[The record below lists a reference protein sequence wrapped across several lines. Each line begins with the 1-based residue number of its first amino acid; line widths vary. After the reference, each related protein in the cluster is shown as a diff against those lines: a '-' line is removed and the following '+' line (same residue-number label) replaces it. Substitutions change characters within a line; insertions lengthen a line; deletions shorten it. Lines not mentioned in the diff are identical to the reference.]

1 MACGGQTLHV
11 DRGSACPHAPP
22 CPRTHAPT
30 HNRHA
35 PAYSSPLEGG
45 HPPIAG
51 TPLAQPTLRGVTRSD
66 SCLSFCGSP
75 HARHSAPPPPLV
87 SRRPQELARR
97 RADDDDP
104 TAEETNDPGDWVVSN
119 IALYAK
125 MQLSTD
131 ADAKDALEIARR
143 RHADRTTI
151 HTYLHG
157 DDGDAPPEPDW
168 TEAAAII
175 FLGKN
180 EYEALDEKDQF
191 EVVVLFC
198 LEHALMNTLNDM
210 DKKGL
215 DPLMREFKVPTRRLP
230 PACPPARPHG
240 ELGDGFD
247 RNNRRLGRRHLGC
260 PASCP
265 CRAPF
270 MCAPL
275 SADTEP
281 PPPPPAPDM
290 AGGRARAGQG

>member
-1 MACGGQTLHV
+1 M
-11 DRGSACPHAPP
+11 
-22 CPRTHAPT
+22 
-30 HNRHA
+30 
-35 PAYSSPLEGG
+35 
-45 HPPIAG
+45 
-51 TPLAQPTLRGVTRSD
+51 
-66 SCLSFCGSP
+66 
-75 HARHSAPPPPLV
+75 
-87 SRRPQELARR
+87 
-97 RADDDDP
+97 
-104 TAEETNDPGDWVVSN
+104 SN

-180 EYEALDEKDQF
+180 EYEALDEEDQV

-215 DPLMREFKVPTRRLP
+215 DPLMRELLASEFKVPTRAPACL
-230 PACPPARPHG
+230 PACPPA
-240 ELGDGFD
+240 
-247 RNNRRLGRRHLGC
+247 
-260 PASCP
+260 
-265 CRAPF
+265 
-270 MCAPL
+270 
-275 SADTEP
+275 
-281 PPPPPAPDM
+281 
-290 AGGRARAGQG
+290 Q